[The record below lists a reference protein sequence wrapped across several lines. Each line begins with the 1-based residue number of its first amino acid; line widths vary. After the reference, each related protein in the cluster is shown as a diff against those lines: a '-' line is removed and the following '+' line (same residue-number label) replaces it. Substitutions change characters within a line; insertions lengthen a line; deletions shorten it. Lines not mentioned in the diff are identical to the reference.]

1 MTDAKEKKALL
12 AYIKDVPEWQR
23 ALIYEQLAV
32 QNRTSATLGTVSAR
46 YLLTDRLTRREG
58 MSNMISH
65 AASALGDALAAL
77 DRLTVLCDS
86 LPQDLRHDAEFAYE
100 ISYARLKELCVR
112 HGYKE

>member
-1 MTDAKEKKALL
+1 
-12 AYIKDVPEWQR
+12 VPEWQR

-46 YLLTDRLTRREG
+46 VEQGFADSKLRPDRYLLTDRLTRREG
-58 MSNMISH
+58 MSNAISQ
-65 AASALGDALAAL
+65 AASALGGALAAL
-77 DRLTVLCDS
+77 DRLAVLCDS
-86 LPQDLRHDAEFAYE
+86 LPQDLQHDAEFAYE